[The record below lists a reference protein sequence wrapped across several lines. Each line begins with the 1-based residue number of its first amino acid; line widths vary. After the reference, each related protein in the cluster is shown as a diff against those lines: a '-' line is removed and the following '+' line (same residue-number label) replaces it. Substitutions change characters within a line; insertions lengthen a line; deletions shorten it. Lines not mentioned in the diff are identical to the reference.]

1 MQVQNQQS
9 GQVAVSWSSATTF
22 SHTVRTTLATVKAGD
37 CATAIATSATSA
49 TAASFTAATLR
60 ISSPV
65 NGTCGIGG
73 GTGGGTGQRPSGF
86 PTGFP
91 TGGQLPS
98 GFPSGG
104 RLPSGFPSGTAGRSI
119 GAIASGKVV
128 SVSGSSLVIAASQ
141 LGSSSKSTTDK
152 TVTAASSTKITTEA
166 STTASSLKVGK
177 CVTVQGKSNTS
188 GTVAATTV
196 RITDPTNGSC
206 STGFG
211 FGRGGN
217 GS

>member
-9 GQVAVSWSSATTF
+9 GQVAVSWTGATTF
-22 SHTVRTTLATVKAGD
+22 SRTVSTTLATVKTGD
-37 CATAIATSATSA
+37 CATAIATSGTSV
-49 TAASFTAATLR
+49 TTASFTAKTLL

-65 NGTCGIGG
+65 NGTCGGG
-73 GTGGGTGQRPSGF
+73 PGGGTGQRPSGF
-86 PTGFP
+86 PSGGFP
-91 TGGQLPS
+91 SGGELPS

-104 RLPSGFPSGTAGRSI
+104 QRPSGFPSGSAGAGI

-128 SVSGSSLVIAASQ
+128 SVSGRSLVIAASQ
-141 LGSSSKSTTDK
+141 LGSSSTSTTDK
-152 TVTAASSTKITTEA
+152 TVTAASSTTITTDA

-188 GTVAATTV
+188 GTVAATSV
-196 RITDPTNGSC
+196 RITNPSNGTC
-206 STGFG
+206 TTGFDIG
-211 FGRGGN
+211 GGGN